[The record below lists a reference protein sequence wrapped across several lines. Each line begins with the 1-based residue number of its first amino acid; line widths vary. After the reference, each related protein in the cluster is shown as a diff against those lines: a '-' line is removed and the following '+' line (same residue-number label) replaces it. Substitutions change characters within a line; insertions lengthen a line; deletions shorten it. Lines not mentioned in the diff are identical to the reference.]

1 MKRVV
6 EGSLAVAEAVKLC
19 RPRVVSAY
27 PITPQTH
34 IVEWLAK
41 FVAEGELPA
50 EVVNVESEHS
60 AASVVLGAT
69 ASGARSYTATSSQGL
84 ILMAEVLFNISGLR
98 LPVVMGVA
106 NRALSAPINIW
117 NDQQDSMSLRDSGWV
132 QVYAENNQTALDWH
146 IAGYRL
152 AELASLPVMI
162 CMDGYILT
170 HAYEPVD
177 IPEQRQVDAFLPP
190 FKPKIRLDP
199 DSPITLGVLTEPDAY
214 LETRYALHQAMEEAL
229 NHLEKVGKEFSRI
242 FGRDSI
248 GLVEGYRLEGAEVA
262 VVATGS
268 VVGTVKEAVDDLRK
282 SGRRVGALS
291 LRVFRPFPRKSVH
304 SALQNIPH
312 IAVLEKA
319 LSPGG
324 AGILAADLKDALY
337 GNTRSPHIA
346 RFIAGLGGRDITL
359 EQIEEMVLETLK
371 GQVEE
376 QFLGLNPSLLEQGEG

>member
-1 MKRVV
+1 MKRVL

-19 RPRVVSAY
+19 RPQVVSAY

-34 IVEWLAK
+34 IVEHLAK
-41 FVAEGELPA
+41 FVADGELSA

-106 NRALSAPINIW
+106 NRALSAPISIW
-117 NDQQDSMSLRDSGWV
+117 NDQQDSMSLRDSGWF
-132 QVYAENNQTALDWH
+132 QVYAENNQSALDWH
-146 IAGYRL
+146 IAGYHL
-152 AELASLPVMI
+152 AELTSLPIMI

-177 IPEQRQVDAFLPP
+177 IPEQEQVDAFLPSYT
-190 FKPKIRLDP
+190 PKIRLDP

-214 LETRYALHQAMEEAL
+214 METRFTLHQALKTAL
-229 NHLEKVGKEFSRI
+229 DHVEGVGKKFSRI

-248 GLVEGYRLEGAEVA
+248 QLVEGYRLEDAEVA

-268 VVGTVKEAVDDLRK
+268 VVGTVKEAVDDLRS
-282 SGRRVGALS
+282 SGRRVGALG
-291 LRVFRPFPRKSVH
+291 LRVFRPFPRHAVRSVL
-304 SALQNIPH
+304 ANIPH

-324 AGILAADLKDALY
+324 PGILSADIKDALY
-337 GNTRSPHIA
+337 GDTRWPHIA
-346 RFIAGLGGRDITL
+346 RFVAGLGGRDITV
-359 EQIEEMVLETLK
+359 EQVEEMVLKTLTGK
-371 GQVEE
+371 VEE
-376 QFLGLNPSLLEQGEG
+376 HFLGLNTSLLEQGEG